1 MSTTTSQNQL
11 TARLT
16 RGEIVLLDGA
26 MGTELERRGVP
37 TKLPLWSAQALVEA
51 PDRVR
56 EIHEE
61 YVRAGAEILT
71 ATTFRTT
78 PRSLRSAGRDGEAD
92 RLTALAIDL
101 CREARKRAGLER
113 EVWIAGSMAPLED
126 CYRPELAPP
135 PGAMAEEHGDQAARL
150 KRAGADL
157 LLVET
162 MNSIAEAVAA
172 VRAAREMGLPV
183 LVSFIC
189 KNPREIW
196 SGEVLADAVRAVEP
210 HQPDAILV
218 NCTPPDV
225 AAACLDEIARTTHLP
240 IGCYP
245 NAGAPDI
252 ERGAWRFDPAMTP
265 GRFAEAAQSWVRSG
279 AQIVGGCCGTG
290 PDHIRALRAALP
302 PVLVE

>member
-1 MSTTTSQNQL
+1 MSTTIPQNQL

-26 MGTELERRGVP
+26 MGTELERRGVS
-37 TKLPLWSAQALVEA
+37 TRLPLWSAQALVDA

-71 ATTFRTT
+71 AATFRTT
-78 PRSLRSAGRDGEAD
+78 PRSLGSAGMGGEAD
-92 RLTALAIDL
+92 RLTTLAITL
-101 CREARKRAGLER
+101 CREARERAPLDR
-113 EVWIAGSMAPLED
+113 EVSIAGSMAPLED

-135 PGAMAEEHGDQAARL
+135 PGAMMEEHGEQAARL
-150 KRAGADL
+150 KRAGAEL

-172 VRAAREMGLPV
+172 LRGARATGLPV

-189 KNPREIW
+189 KNSREIW
-196 SGEVLADAVRAVEP
+196 NGEVLADAVRAVEA

-218 NCTPPDV
+218 NCTPAEV
-225 AAACLDEIARTTHLP
+225 AGGCLDEIARTTHLP

-245 NAGAPDI
+245 NAGTPDL
-252 ERGAWRFDPAMTP
+252 ERGTWSFDPAMTP
-265 GRFAEAAQSWVRSG
+265 GRFAAAAQSWVRSG

-290 PDHIRALRAALP
+290 PDHIRALRAAIP